1 MLLKFIGTIALAL
14 VISGAQKYLST
25 RKLWQLGAIVPL
37 ISIGVLTGIYFVKQ
51 ILLVDFLFPCAILIS
66 LEILIW
72 VDGRHQYRK
81 EELMKMKARDID

>member
-1 MLLKFIGTIALAL
+1 MLLKFIGTIALTL

-37 ISIGVLTGIYFVKQ
+37 ISIVTMTGIYFTKQ
-51 ILLVDFLFPCAILIS
+51 IPLNDFIFPCAILIS

-81 EELMKMKARDID
+81 EELIKMKAKDID

>member
-1 MLLKFIGTIALAL
+1 MLLKFIGTIALTL

-25 RKLWQLGAIVPL
+25 RKLWLLGAIVPL
-37 ISIGVLTGIYFVKQ
+37 ISIATLTGIYFAKQ
-51 ILLVDFLFPCAILIS
+51 IPLNDFILPCAIFIS

-81 EELMKMKARDID
+81 EELMKMKAKDID